1 MGDYGPVFPAG
12 KKPRTY
18 TAGATITGGQ
28 LLELTTAETVQP
40 SSAAVSVDVVGV
52 AAHDAAS
59 GALVTVWPLAGVT
72 HEITASAAVAV
83 GDNLAPAA
91 AGKAAPIGAGAFGVL
106 IGVATTAAAGDGVK
120 FQMVGR

>member
-1 MGDYGPVFPAG
+1 MGDYSPVFTAG

-18 TAGATITGGQ
+18 TVGATAAVGGQ
-28 LLELTTAETVQP
+28 LAELTTAETVIP
-40 SSAAVSVDVVGV
+40 STGATSDVVGV
-52 AAHDAAS
+52 FAHDAAI

-91 AGKAAPIGAGAFGVL
+91 AGKAAPIGAGTFGQLV
-106 IGVATTAAAGDGVK
+106 GVATTVAAGDGVK